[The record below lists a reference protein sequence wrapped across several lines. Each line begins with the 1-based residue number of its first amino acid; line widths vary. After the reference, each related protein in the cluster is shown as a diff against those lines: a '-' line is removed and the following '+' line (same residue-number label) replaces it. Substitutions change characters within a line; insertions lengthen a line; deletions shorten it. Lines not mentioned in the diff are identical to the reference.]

1 MARNP
6 LLFTVGARRRRY
18 AGAMRA
24 LALLLL
30 LPLLAAA
37 LPAQAQNPIHHCVD
51 AHGNPLFTDQPC
63 TSQQAAPVLAPPP
76 AAAASIAPPGVPV
89 PLQHCA
95 TTAAELR
102 RRVIDAFAARD
113 PNRLAGLMLWHG
125 YGHAS
130 AVDDVRALG
139 RLVQQPLLEIHFGDE
154 AAGDPAMAGSAG
166 LPMAASPAP
175 TSADELQLRT
185 SGDSGRGAR
194 FAIARQAGCLWL
206 RYGG

>member
-6 LLFTVGARRRRY
+6 LRFTVGARRRRY

-30 LPLLAAA
+30 FSLPAAA
-37 LPAQAQNPIHHCVD
+37 LPARAQNPIHHCVD

-63 TSQQAAPVLAPPP
+63 TSQQAKPVQAPPP
-76 AAAASIAPPGVPV
+76 APAASATTPGMPA

-113 PNRLAGLMLWHG
+113 PNQLAGLMLWHG
-125 YGHAS
+125 YGHVS

-154 AAGDPAMAGSAG
+154 TTGDPATADSTGQ
-166 LPMAASPAP
+166 PMAASPML
-175 TSADELQLRT
+175 SADELQLRT
-185 SGDSGRGAR
+185 SGDGERDTR